1 MVATMATG
9 TSAAHQS
16 SVHQISAAS
25 AAPMPTVRK
34 LSRRFTRGG
43 ESSAPG
49 LETAGFLK
57 TDSPERE
64 RRTVD
69 GSEHQRPS
77 CPSGADGRKVALG
90 PKEVDDRQ
98 ADGL

>member
-16 SVHQISAAS
+16 SVHQINAAS

-43 ESSAPG
+43 EFSAPW
-49 LETAGFLK
+49 LERLAHRLRA
-57 TDSPERE
+57 S
-64 RRTVD
+64 VMN
-69 GSEHQRPS
+69 GS
-77 CPSGADGRKVALG
+77 DT
-90 PKEVDDRQ
+90 
-98 ADGL
+98 